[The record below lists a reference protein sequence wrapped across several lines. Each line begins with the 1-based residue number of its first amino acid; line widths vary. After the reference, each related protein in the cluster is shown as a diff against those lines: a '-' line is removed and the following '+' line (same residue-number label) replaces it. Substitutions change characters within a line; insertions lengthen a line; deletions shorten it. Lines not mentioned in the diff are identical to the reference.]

1 MKDKVGKKKTAE
13 VAADEEETYYDAMKK
28 DMAGRASRTKS
39 VLDALD
45 PYQRV
50 QMEGFRPGTY
60 LRLRFK
66 GMRIPSVGRYAQKVT
81 SHL

>member
-1 MKDKVGKKKTAE
+1 
-13 VAADEEETYYDAMKK
+13 MKK

-39 VLDALD
+39 ALDALD

-66 GMRIPSVGRYAQKVT
+66 GMRIPPVGRYALENKLLQLRAYGIRMWDC
-81 SHL
+81 HAR